1 MPAQMKKA
9 QLKWKLL
16 FKCKYTN
23 KPNLVAFCW
32 IFKLLEGIQNILP
45 AFVSNSSLK
54 LLFTLGFCNP
64 EKVLNINI
72 INASSAFWFPLI
84 VIFKLLVI
92 VIFLKYFMNLQ
103 CSLIPY
109 ELIHDRFLY
118 GNQSEYLK

>member
-1 MPAQMKKA
+1 M
-9 QLKWKLL
+9 WKLL

-23 KPNLVAFCW
+23 EPNFVAFCW
-32 IFKLLEGIQNILP
+32 IFKLLEGIQNIFP
-45 AFVSNSSLK
+45 AFVFNSSLK

-92 VIFLKYFMNLQ
+92 IIFFKVFHELFCK

-118 GNQSEYLK
+118 GNHFEYLK

>member
-1 MPAQMKKA
+1 MLLSKVMPAQMKKA

-16 FKCKYTN
+16 IKCKYTN

-45 AFVSNSSLK
+45 AFVS
-54 LLFTLGFCNP
+54 TLGFCNP

-92 VIFLKYFMNLQ
+92 VIF
-103 CSLIPY
+103 
-109 ELIHDRFLY
+109 
-118 GNQSEYLK
+118 

>member
-1 MPAQMKKA
+1 MPAQMKKV

-32 IFKLLEGIQNILP
+32 IFKLLEGIQSIFP

-64 EKVLNINI
+64 EKVFNMNI

-84 VIFKLLVI
+84 AIFKLLVI
-92 VIFLKYFMNLQ
+92 VIFLKYFMNYFASVL
-103 CSLIPY
+103 
-109 ELIHDRFLY
+109 
-118 GNQSEYLK
+118 